1 MNDFMIN
8 VPYYFQRIKS
18 LPDDPENSTV
28 YGFQINTCNAF
39 MMVYPI
45 NNKNAMPYGDEQAVI
60 EGIHGAISQGQGLI
74 EVKSGNTKSQRRYI
88 YSIIKSKLEP
98 SGMQYNLTMHMDINE
113 YALNIQVFC
122 DEVGMTGMRESVII
136 EKLINEGVVKMPNM
150 EGWFKDPYD
159 SEFRNGILM
168 NMSELQ
174 EYDTMFPNHPL
185 SILRN
190 IVKFLIENN

>member
-1 MNDFMIN
+1 
-8 VPYYFQRIKS
+8 
-18 LPDDPENSTV
+18 
-28 YGFQINTCNAF
+28 
-39 MMVYPI
+39 
-45 NNKNAMPYGDEQAVI
+45 
-60 EGIHGAISQGQGLI
+60 
-74 EVKSGNTKSQRRYI
+74 
-88 YSIIKSKLEP
+88 
-98 SGMQYNLTMHMDINE
+98 MQYNLTMHMDINE

>member
-1 MNDFMIN
+1 MNNFTIN
-8 VPYYFQRIKS
+8 VPQYFQRMKR
-18 LPDDPENSTV
+18 LPDDPENSV
-28 YGFQINTCNAF
+28 AYGFQINTCNAF
-39 MMVYPI
+39 MMTYPI
-45 NNKNAMPYGDEQAVI
+45 NNKNAMPYGDEQAI
-60 EGIHGAISQGQGLI
+60 INGIHGVISQGQGLI
-74 EVKSGNTKSQRRYI
+74 EVKSGNTKGQRRYI

-159 SEFRNGILM
+159 SKFRKGLLM

-190 IVKFLIENN
+190 IVRFLIENN